1 MRQWVRKR
9 RCVRVTRHMLA
20 EKEREPRERE
30 REREERCGC
39 CYYYLF
45 VLEPKAR
52 KLYFLLATIHCR
64 SILATYS
71 IVDPNLFSDCRVS
84 LR

>member
-1 MRQWVRKR
+1 
-9 RCVRVTRHMLA
+9 MLA
-20 EKEREPRERE
+20 EKERERERE
-30 REREERCGC
+30 SESVERRGVDVVIIT
-39 CYYYLF
+39 YLF

-64 SILATYS
+64 SIFATYS

>member
-1 MRQWVRKR
+1 
-9 RCVRVTRHMLA
+9 MLA
-20 EKEREPRERE
+20 EKERESPERERE

-52 KLYFLLATIHCR
+52 KLYFLLATVHCR
-64 SILATYS
+64 SIHVLATYS
-71 IVDPNLFSDCRVS
+71 IVDPNLFSDCRV
-84 LR
+84 

>member
-20 EKEREPRERE
+20 EKERESPERE
-30 REREERCGC
+30 SERARGEVWMLLLLR
-39 CYYYLF
+39 YLF

-52 KLYFLLATIHCR
+52 KLYFLLATVHCR

-71 IVDPNLFSDCRVS
+71 IVDPNLFSD
-84 LR
+84 